1 MHSSLVTLIMSS
13 LVLISHIKNLEY
25 KIKRVIY
32 LTNSDISQLIHC
44 AQNIVIYLTNSDISQ
59 LIHCAQN
66 LKSDLSYK

>member
-44 AQNIVIYLTNSDISQ
+44 AQN
-59 LIHCAQN
+59 
-66 LKSDLSYK
+66 LKSDLSFFFFLQIVTYID